1 MKVSE
6 EFRAHAAEC
15 QELARRWREEGK
27 RQYEELARQ
36 WLELA
41 ARVDSADSS
50 AVSIGSRT
58 GDLAPVYR
66 PCAR

>member
-50 AVSIGSRT
+50 AVSIGSSLIVKPR
-58 GDLAPVYR
+58 A
-66 PCAR
+66 

>member
-41 ARVDSADSS
+41 ERIDRADPT
-50 AVSIGSRT
+50 AVSISSRT
-58 GDLAPVYR
+58 GDLAPVYG
-66 PCAR
+66 PWVL